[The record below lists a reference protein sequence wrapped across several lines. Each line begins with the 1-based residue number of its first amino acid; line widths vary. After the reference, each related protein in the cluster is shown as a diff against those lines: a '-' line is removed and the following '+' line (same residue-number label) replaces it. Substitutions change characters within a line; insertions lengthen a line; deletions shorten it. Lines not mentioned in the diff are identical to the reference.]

1 MVSTGGPQGASRL
14 MLYRIKPFL
23 NRWTALAAL
32 VVVVFA
38 GLAYLYESAS
48 GSREEASGLDYL
60 RLAAVIK
67 LETQKWETAAAS
79 RDLTGKR
86 QELEQKKE
94 QLEVD
99 RQLASIANLTTAQD
113 AEGLGSRI
121 INYAVDNRLEIVDFQ
136 NAKTVTV
143 ITPEETLTFIDGSA
157 PNVRRITE
165 TCDRLKNDDPS
176 EGWHLP
182 TVTYTFKTRGGK
194 DAQIGLIGLAG
205 DAGTA
210 RVETLDMVRE
220 DDLADEW
227 SLKVCL
233 HVPYAEM

>member
-1 MVSTGGPQGASRL
+1 

-23 NRWTALAAL
+23 NRWTALAVL

-38 GLAYLYESAS
+38 GLAYLYVSAS
-48 GSREEASGLDYL
+48 GYRDETGGFDYL
-60 RLAAVIK
+60 RLAAVVK
-67 LETQKWETAAAS
+67 LETQKWDTAAAS

-94 QLEVD
+94 LLDVD

-143 ITPEETLTFIDGSA
+143 ITLEETLTFIDGSA

-176 EGWHLP
+176 EGWRLP
-182 TVTYTFKTRGGK
+182 TVTYTFMTRGGK
-194 DAQIGLIGLAG
+194 DAQVGLIGLAG

-227 SLKVCL
+227 SLRVCM
-233 HVPYAEM
+233 HVPYAEL

>member
-1 MVSTGGPQGASRL
+1 
-14 MLYRIKPFL
+14 MLYRIKPLFS
-23 NRWTALAAL
+23 RWTALAVL

-38 GLAYLYESAS
+38 GLAYLYVSAS
-48 GSREEASGLDYL
+48 GSREEASGIDYL
-60 RLAAVIK
+60 RLAAVVK
-67 LETQKWETAAAS
+67 LETQKWDTAAAS

-94 QLEVD
+94 QLDVD

-143 ITPEETLTFIDGSA
+143 ITLEETLTFIDGSA

-182 TVTYTFKTRGGK
+182 TVTYTFMTRGGK
-194 DAQIGLIGLAG
+194 DAQVGLIGLAG

-227 SLKVCL
+227 SLRVCM
-233 HVPYAEM
+233 HVPYAEL

>member
-1 MVSTGGPQGASRL
+1 
-14 MLYRIKPFL
+14 MLYRIKKFL
-23 NRWTALAAL
+23 NRGTALAAL
-32 VVVVFA
+32 AVVVFA
-38 GLAYLYESAS
+38 GLAYLYVSAS
-48 GSREEASGLDYL
+48 GSREEASDIDYL
-60 RLAAVIK
+60 RLAAVVE
-67 LETQKWETAAAS
+67 LETQKWQTAATTIE
-79 RDLTGKR
+79 LTGKR
-86 QELEQKKE
+86 QELERKKQ

-99 RQLASIANLTTAQD
+99 RQIASIASLTTAQD

-157 PNVRRITE
+157 SNVRRITE

-182 TVTYTFKTRGGK
+182 TLTYTFKTRGGK

-220 DDLADEW
+220 DDTADEW
-227 SLKVCL
+227 SLKVCM
-233 HVPYAEM
+233 HVPYGEQ